1 MVSPWVAGALKGLE
15 KGLAARELQKQK
27 EQANAL
33 KALQLKATLDTA
45 KAKKKKAD
53 ADAELKKIQNDAIT
67 SLFNKE
73 LNEATEV
80 GRQAGSSTYK
90 KKYKQYTSA
99 ADYMGTRV
107 PETGKDEQ
115 QAERTIAKQAYVE
128 GLFAAKSAK
137 ENIEDIKNQRKM
149 ALAFPEKFATSM
161 FKEKKVIDPRKYIP
175 KTLIP
180 YLPTL
185 ETLAER
191 GQGQYTKQDLEKAQ
205 KQFASNKQ
213 EEIKQKYQTTYNE
226 IVRQLKDAGYKDP
239 KLIAKLA
246 TKNASV
252 IIQSDSLKLRN
263 EIAKQQKSLQDKKF
277 LFEKE
282 KQTKLDEM
290 KRKALSLKERQFLF
304 KTKTQKQKDI
314 FTKQRLDYKRMDL
327 LRKQKRLDEYLK
339 QNERKNATDHR
350 VFFNKDELF
359 QLRKV
364 MPEGWNPVGGVDPT
378 TDQGLAARNA
388 AKSDKLAE
396 QLELAYKK
404 KMKLRE
410 AGIQGIID
418 SRGVGRKK
426 AAEIYDKDTYVYH
439 DPVGMQLYVYNKGS
453 GTFER
458 PTRALS
464 SAEMGEVRNKNFTAL
479 GDILKKTT
487 NPKSKRS
494 DDFSGIKIHKDD
506 DGTVAFSLRHGYWGL
521 IAKGKEI
528 VADVGGQGFPR
539 LVDTNMVI
547 AKNRVRSLMAR
558 IIQLSVTSKGGLRL
572 WTSASNVKYFKDM
585 YEKLD
590 DRNIW
595 NSAGAAQAQLI
606 ALKQELTRKYINE
619 KTIAKAIANG
629 LMPNTIIRQTVDGRS
644 VSIDRRKLAG
654 MRVEDLSD
662 IIRFIGKPE
671 DIEIRD
677 LNLNINT
684 VKKYLSGATIELKNV
699 VSDFFNPKSESGTD
713 INDAHQYKVQIFK
726 GGPYKG
732 KWMIIRKSE
741 DTANKNVFIWNAIR
755 EATPEEIK
763 TGVVNLKKRKK

>member
-1 MVSPWVAGALKGLE
+1 
-15 KGLAARELQKQK
+15 
-27 EQANAL
+27 
-33 KALQLKATLDTA
+33 
-45 KAKKKKAD
+45 
-53 ADAELKKIQNDAIT
+53 
-67 SLFNKE
+67 
-73 LNEATEV
+73 
-80 GRQAGSSTYK
+80 
-90 KKYKQYTSA
+90 
-99 ADYMGTRV
+99 
-107 PETGKDEQ
+107 
-115 QAERTIAKQAYVE
+115 
-128 GLFAAKSAK
+128 
-137 ENIEDIKNQRKM
+137 
-149 ALAFPEKFATSM
+149 M

-180 YLPTL
+180 YLPTP
-185 ETLAER
+185 ETLAEK

-226 IVRQLKDAGYKDP
+226 IVRQLKEAGYKDP

-252 IIQSDSLKLRN
+252 IIQQGSLELRN

-282 KQTKLDEM
+282 KQAKLDEM

-304 KTKTQKQKDI
+304 KTKTQTQKDI
-314 FTKQRLDYKRMDL
+314 FIKQRLDYKRMDL
-327 LRKQKRLDEYLK
+327 LRKQNRLDEYLK

-350 VFFNKDELF
+350 DSFNKDELF
-359 QLRKV
+359 HLRKV
-364 MPEGWNPVGGVDPT
+364 MPEGWNPVGGVNPT
-378 TDQGLAARNA
+378 TDQGLAARHA

-410 AGIQGIID
+410 AGIQGIMD
-418 SRGVGRKK
+418 SRGISNRKK

-453 GTFER
+453 GTFEI
-458 PTRALS
+458 PKRALS
-464 SAEMGEVRNKNFTAL
+464 PAEMGEVRNKNFTAL

-487 NPKSKRS
+487 NPKSKRN
-494 DDFSGIKIHKDD
+494 DNFSGIKIHKDD
-506 DGTVAFSLRHGYWGL
+506 DGTVAFSLQHGYWGL
-521 IAKGKEI
+521 YAKGKEI
-528 VADVGGQGFPR
+528 IADVGGQAFPR
-539 LVDTNMVI
+539 LVDKNMVI
-547 AKNRVRSLMAR
+547 AKNRVRSLMSR

-572 WTSASNVKYFKDM
+572 WTSVSNVKYFKDI

-590 DRNIW
+590 DKNIW
-595 NSAGAAQAQLI
+595 TSAGAAQAQLI
-606 ALKQELTRKYINE
+606 ALKQELTRKYTNE

-629 LMPNTIIRQTVDGRS
+629 LMPNTIVRQKNADGRA

-684 VKKYLSGATIELKNV
+684 VKKYLAGATIELKNV

-726 GGPYKG
+726 GGPHKG
-732 KWMIIRKSE
+732 KWMIIKKSE

-755 EATPEEIK
+755 EATPEETK